1 MCEKCGDH
9 IRCKSEPQVRES
21 QGRFSAGAGV
31 SSTRLPN
38 EGRRRPLVSPLS
50 VAVCC
55 VIVTVAGDDA
65 IARLGNPTGSSVGVF
80 LGTLVFPVAAVLG
93 LVAVL
98 RAPRAELRRGLR
110 IYALVAGV
118 WNVVATA
125 YVAWWGVIGWR
136 SWG

>member
-9 IRCKSEPQVRES
+9 VRCKSEPQVCGS
-21 QGRFSAGAGV
+21 QGRFSARAGV

-38 EGRRRPLVSPLS
+38 EDRKRPLVLPLS

-55 VIVTVAGDDA
+55 VIVAVSGDDD
-65 IARLGNPTGSSVGVF
+65 I
-80 LGTLVFPVAAVLG
+80 VLG

-98 RAPRAELRRGLR
+98 RAPRAELHRGLR

-118 WNVVATA
+118 LNVVATA